1 MSYYADDQERSRLIA
16 GLRDLAEFLD
26 RNPQVPAPRYAD
38 LLVFP
43 LRGTDAEMC
52 AEVDV
57 IAGQIGVTASRNDT
71 PDGHYVASR
80 YFGPVQYRAVA
91 IPQATRDD
99 RNEEAE

>member
-1 MSYYADDQERSRLIA
+1 MSYYTDDQERTRLIA

-26 RNPQVPAPRYAD
+26 QNPQVPAPRYAD

-43 LRGTDAEMC
+43 LRGTDAEIF

-57 IAGQIGVTASRNDT
+57 IAEQIGVTAGQKDT
-71 PDGHYVASR
+71 PDKHYIASR

-91 IPQATRDD
+91 IPQAARSG

>member
-1 MSYYADDQERSRLIA
+1 MTYYANAQERVRLIA

-26 RNPQVPAPRYAD
+26 RNPRVPAPRYTD

-43 LRGTDAEMC
+43 LRGTDAEMF

-57 IAGQIGVTASRNDT
+57 IAGQIGVTASQNDT
-71 PDGHYVASR
+71 PDRHYIASR

-91 IPQATRDD
+91 IPQAV